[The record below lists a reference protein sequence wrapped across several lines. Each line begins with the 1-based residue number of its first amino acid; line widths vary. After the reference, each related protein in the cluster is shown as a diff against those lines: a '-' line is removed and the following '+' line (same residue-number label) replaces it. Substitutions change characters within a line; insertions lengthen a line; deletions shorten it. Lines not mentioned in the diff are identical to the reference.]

1 VLPPTDPSRPAQS
14 PGDTAAATDAEPPTA
29 APPPLTVHLA
39 EPAAP
44 GEGQPARRF
53 VKREGI
59 RLRYRVRDVG
69 PSGVTDVELW
79 CTKDGGPWSK
89 RSDMQPEWDS
99 YLLRV
104 EGEGVY
110 GFTVIA
116 RTGRGLSRR
125 PPRQGEA
132 PQVVVEVDQT
142 KPVVEAVRMAW
153 ACEGGRA
160 AVRVTWSASDKNLA
174 PHPISLY
181 YAANEVGPWTAI
193 SRGLDNDGRY
203 TWQPPPG
210 LPSPCWVR
218 VEALDAAGNVGV
230 AQEAVPPLDTQL
242 PAAAVLDA
250 VEVGP

>member
-1 VLPPTDPSRPAQS
+1 
-14 PGDTAAATDAEPPTA
+14 
-29 APPPLTVHLA
+29 
-39 EPAAP
+39 
-44 GEGQPARRF
+44 
-53 VKREGI
+53 
-59 RLRYRVRDVG
+59 
-69 PSGVTDVELW
+69 
-79 CTKDGGPWSK
+79 
-89 RSDMQPEWDS
+89 MQPEWDS

-116 RTGRGLSRR
+116 RNGHGRSRR
-125 PPRQGEA
+125 LPRQGEP

-142 KPVVEAVRMAW
+142 KPVVEGVRAAW
-153 ACEGGRA
+153 ASEGERA

-181 YAANEVGPWTAI
+181 YAANEVGPWTVI
-193 SRGLDNDGRY
+193 DRGLDNDGQY

-210 LPSPCWVR
+210 LPPCCWVR

-242 PAAAVLDA
+242 PAAAVLDS